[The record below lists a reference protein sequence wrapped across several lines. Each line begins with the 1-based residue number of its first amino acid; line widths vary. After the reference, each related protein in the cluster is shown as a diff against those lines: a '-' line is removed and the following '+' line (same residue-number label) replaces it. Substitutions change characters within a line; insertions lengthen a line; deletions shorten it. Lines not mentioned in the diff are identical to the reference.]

1 MLSLALVNLK
11 VQIGD
16 LAPTID
22 KGLHK
27 SYPISNFT
35 KVNIILQKKNVMT
48 YVVKDFSSQPF
59 HFSIQE
65 LLMGLLMSHAVNL
78 FISSFVK
85 VVATFYRA
93 FCCPPF
99 TLIHVQVNV
108 RSANN
113 NIIITYLI
121 QLASLEC

>member
-1 MLSLALVNLK
+1 
-11 VQIGD
+11 
-16 LAPTID
+16 
-22 KGLHK
+22 
-27 SYPISNFT
+27 
-35 KVNIILQKKNVMT
+35 MT
-48 YVVKDFSSQPF
+48 YFVKDFSSQPF

-65 LLMGLLMSHAVNL
+65 LLMRLLISHAVNPS
-78 FISSFVK
+78 ISSFVK

>member
-1 MLSLALVNLK
+1 
-11 VQIGD
+11 
-16 LAPTID
+16 
-22 KGLHK
+22 
-27 SYPISNFT
+27 
-35 KVNIILQKKNVMT
+35 MT